1 MTRCFYWLYSRA
13 QSVTFDGEI
22 METLRLASF
31 ETTYENHEVQEE
43 VCKLITQLH
52 AQAAMISGEGLENF
66 NNHSNDI
73 KDNYLWSICDLAER
87 ALALITRVPRSA
99 AMEQFRP
106 D

>member
-1 MTRCFYWLYSRA
+1 
-13 QSVTFDGEI
+13 
-22 METLRLASF
+22 METLRLASVA
-31 ETTYENHEVQEE
+31 TTYENHQIQEE
-43 VCKLITQLH
+43 LCRVITQLH

-73 KDNYLWSICDLAER
+73 KDSYLWSICDLAER

-99 AMEQFRP
+99 ESEQFRS